1 MKTLIRAAYII
12 GIAVLFA
19 SCSIFVNKKSEPST
33 PARNETASADL
44 YIFFHKQGKRSEE
57 LCNGKGFFNDLLFSR

>member
-19 SCSIFVNKKSEPST
+19 SCSIFVNKKSEPSA
-33 PARNETASADL
+33 PARNETARPIYS
-44 YIFFHKQGKRSEE
+44 IFFHNQGKRSEE
-57 LCNGKGFFNDLLFSR
+57 LCDGKGFFNDLVLSR